1 MNYNNWAVTD
11 FENDKLI
18 EIIDGDRGKNYPN
31 GDDFNKIGFC
41 LFLNTKN
48 VTKNGFDF
56 SECMFITRHKDQLLR
71 KGKLVYDDVVLTTR
85 GTVGNVAYYR
95 SSIPYKNMRINSGMV
110 ILRSN
115 QKLLIPMYLYYILKN
130 PSTQNKINQ
139 FATGS
144 AQPQLPI
151 ATIKKIDFKLPNI
164 NIQKS
169 ITDILSS
176 LDDKIE
182 LNSKIN
188 KNLEK
193 LAQNLYKRWFVDFEF
208 PNKDGEPY
216 KSSGGEMV
224 ESELGLI
231 PKGWEYKPIQSIVD
245 TVLGGTPSRKISDY
259 WGPGYEW
266 LKSGEL
272 NNFRIIKGTET
283 ITQKGLDSSATKLMP
298 KGTVLIGITG
308 YVGLVSMLE
317 IEACANQSVVGI
329 IPNNLFPR
337 TFLYGLIKSEIGDI
351 ASKQTGSA
359 QQHINKNDINTHRV
373 LIPTNQLITKFHS
386 ILEPIHQKIS
396 NNIFENEKL
405 SIIRDELLP
414 KLMSGEIEVPAGED
428 NGA

>member
-1 MNYNNWAVTD
+1 MYKKYPISSLV
-11 FENDKLI
+11 EH
-18 EIIDGDRGKNYPN
+18 IIDNRGKTPPLEEDGIPLIQSFMLGKKNRFPALSESTKFVSTETFDSWFRSGHPKK
-31 GDDFNKIGFC
+31 GD
-41 LFLNTKN
+41 
-48 VTKNGFDF
+48 
-56 SECMFITRHKDQLLR
+56 
-71 KGKLVYDDVVLTTR
+71 
-85 GTVGNVAYYR
+85 
-95 SSIPYKNMRINSGMV
+95 
-110 ILRSN
+110 
-115 QKLLIPMYLYYILKN
+115 LLIAVNGSIGEVSTVDDKKYTVAQDIIGLRFDKRLCNPIYMYYFFTSPFMKQVFLKLN
-130 PSTQNKINQ
+130 NGATRPSIRVPHLLSYEISIRTDLKKQ
-139 FATGS
+139 
-144 AQPQLPI
+144 
-151 ATIKKIDFKLPNI
+151 KKIA
-164 NIQKS
+164 
-169 ITDILSS
+169 DILSS
-176 LDDKIE
+176 IDDKIE
-182 LNSKIN
+182 LNNKIN
-188 KNLEK
+188 KNLEE
-193 LAQNLYKRWFVDFEF
+193 LAQTLYKRWFVDFEF
-208 PNKDGEPY
+208 PNEEGLPY
-216 KSSGGEMV
+216 QSCGGEMV

-245 TVLGGTPSRKISDY
+245 TVLGGTPSRKINDY

-396 NNIFENEKL
+396 NNIFANEKL

-428 NGA
+428 NVA